1 MVNLPSPKSY
11 LKFQFEVLIIYIH
24 LKSLSLRTLT
34 LEEIVNTGF
43 VIAFW
48 KHQVKKEQKE
58 LKIENI
64 CFVFICGGGCCGAC
78 KILGPQPGIEPMPLE
93 S

>member
-24 LKSLSLRTLT
+24 LESLSLRTLT

-48 KHQVKKEQKE
+48 KHQFKEEQKE
-58 LKIENI
+58 LKMENI
-64 CFVFICGGGCCGAC
+64 CFVFIWGGLLWGMQN
-78 KILGPQPGIEPMPLE
+78 LSSPTRD
-93 S
+93 